1 MFENLRSFGL
11 TKYEADVYLTLLR
24 LGSADANLISSTSGV
39 PLGRMY
45 SILNELLEKRIIH
58 SQETRPRKFVAV
70 DPSTSIKYLI
80 EAQRFKLKQQSLALD
95 DMASDLEKELL
106 GIKRSPQNKQF
117 WTAAMGTDAVLDIII
132 EHLNLVNKEM
142 SITVG
147 YPEFSNYVL
156 SKKPESDLTK
166 AMLRA
171 LERGVKFR
179 MLIDRDLNNSER
191 SLDENVKS
199 IFRYLGKNLEC
210 RVTTFSSTLFDVID
224 DDMVNIK
231 INSPIRKEE
240 LFAIVHVRDKKLAV
254 EMKEYFN
261 EVWKEAEP
269 LKLCGRLDSIC

>member
-95 DMASDLEKELL
+95 DMASELEKELL
-106 GIKRSPQNKQF
+106 GIKRSPRNKQF
-117 WTAAMGTDAVLDIII
+117 WTAAVGAGAVLDIII
-132 EHLNLVNKEM
+132 EQLNMVNKEM
-142 SITVG
+142 SLTVG
-147 YPEFSNYVL
+147 YPEFSNYVR
-156 SKKPESDLTK
+156 SKKPESDLAK

-179 MLIDRDLNNSER
+179 MLIDRVINSEQ
-191 SLDENVKS
+191 SIDETVKS
-199 IFRYLGKNLEC
+199 ITFRYLGKNLEC
-210 RVTTFSSTLFDVID
+210 RITTFSSTLFDVID

-240 LFAIVHVRDKKLAV
+240 LFAIVHVRDKKLAM
-254 EMKEYFN
+254 EMKGYFD
-261 EVWKEAEP
+261 EVWNKAEP
-269 LKLCGRLDSIC
+269 LKLCGKLD

>member
-45 SILNELLEKRIIH
+45 SILNDLLEKRIIH
-58 SQETRPRKFVAV
+58 SQETRPRKFAAV
-70 DPSTSIKYLI
+70 DPSTAIKYLI
-80 EAQRFKLKQQSLALD
+80 ETQRFKLKQQSLSLD
-95 DMASDLEKELL
+95 DKASDLEKELL

-117 WTAAMGTDAVLDIII
+117 WTAAMGADAVLDIII
-132 EHLNLVNKEM
+132 EQLNMINKEM
-142 SITVG
+142 SLTVG

-171 LERGVKFR
+171 LERGVRFR
-179 MLIDRDLNNSER
+179 MLIERDLNNAER
-191 SLDENVKS
+191 YMDENIKS

-210 RVTTFSSTLFDVID
+210 RITTFSSTLFDVID

-240 LFAIVHVRDKKLAV
+240 LFAIVHVRDKKLAL

-261 EVWKEAEP
+261 KVWKEAEP
-269 LKLCGRLDSIC
+269 LKLCG

>member
-24 LGSADANLISSTSGV
+24 LGSADAHLISSTSGV

-45 SILNELLEKRIIH
+45 SILNDLLEKRIIH

-95 DMASDLEKELL
+95 DMASELEKELL
-106 GIKRSPQNKQF
+106 GIKRSPRNKQF
-117 WTAAMGTDAVLDIII
+117 WTAAMGAGAVLDIII
-132 EHLNLVNKEM
+132 EQLNMVNKEM
-142 SITVG
+142 SLTVG

-156 SKKPESDLTK
+156 SKKPESDLAK

-179 MLIDRDLNNSER
+179 MLIDRDLNNAER

-210 RVTTFSSTLFDVID
+210 RITTFSSTLFDVID

-254 EMKEYFN
+254 EMKEYFD

-269 LKLCGRLDSIC
+269 LKLCDKLD

>member
-1 MFENLRSFGL
+1 MFENLRSLGL

-24 LGSADANLISSTSGV
+24 LGSADASLISSTSGV

-80 EAQRFKLKQQSLALD
+80 EAQRFKLKQQSLALN
-95 DMASDLEKELL
+95 DMASELEKELL
-106 GIKRSPQNKQF
+106 EIKRSPQNKQF
-117 WTAAMGTDAVLDIII
+117 WTAAMGAGAVLDIII
-132 EHLNLVNKEM
+132 EQLNMVNKEM

-147 YPEFSNYVL
+147 YPEFSNYVR
-156 SKKPESDLTK
+156 SKKPESDLIK

-179 MLIDRDLNNSER
+179 MLIDSVINSEQ
-191 SLDENVKS
+191 SIDENVKS

-210 RVTTFSSTLFDVID
+210 RITIFSSTLFDVID

-240 LFAIVHVRDKKLAV
+240 LFAIVHVRDKKLAM
-254 EMKEYFN
+254 EMKEYFD

-269 LKLCGRLDSIC
+269 LKLCGRLD

>member
-11 TKYEADVYLTLLR
+11 TKYEADVYLALLR
-24 LGSADANLISSTSGV
+24 LGSADAHLISSTSGV

-45 SILNELLEKRIIH
+45 SILNDLLEKRIIH

-95 DMASDLEKELL
+95 DMASELEKELL
-106 GIKRSPQNKQF
+106 GIKRSPRNKQF
-117 WTAAMGTDAVLDIII
+117 WTAAMGAGAVLDIII
-132 EHLNLVNKEM
+132 EQLNMVNKEM
-142 SITVG
+142 SLTVG

-156 SKKPESDLTK
+156 SKKPESDLAK

-179 MLIDRDLNNSER
+179 MLIDRDLNNAER

-210 RVTTFSSTLFDVID
+210 RITTFSSTLFDVID

-254 EMKEYFN
+254 EMKEYFD

-269 LKLCGRLDSIC
+269 LKLCDKLD

>member
-24 LGSADANLISSTSGV
+24 LGYADANLISSTSGV

-45 SILNELLEKRIIH
+45 SILNDLLEKRIIH

-117 WTAAMGTDAVLDIII
+117 WTAAMGAGAVLDIII

-179 MLIDRDLNNSER
+179 MLIDRDLNNAER
-191 SLDENVKS
+191 SLDENIKS
-199 IFRYLGKNLEC
+199 IFRYLGKNLQC
-210 RVTTFSSTLFDVID
+210 RITSFSSTLFDIID

-231 INSPIRKEE
+231 INSPVRKEE
-240 LFAIVHVRDKKLAV
+240 LFAIVHVRDKDLAV
-254 EMKEYFN
+254 EMKEYFD

-269 LKLCGRLDSIC
+269 LKLCDKLDSIY